1 MRITSNDTFIRYKLS
16 EREVQVLR
24 MVAYEYTTKEIAKK
38 LYISPHTVLSHR
50 RNLLTKLNVKNAA
63 GMVRKG
69 FEMGFILAVGYDHG
83 YKSSIEMF
91 VN

>member
-1 MRITSNDTFIRYKLS
+1 MRITSNDTFIGYKLS

-24 MVAYEYTTKEIAKK
+24 MVAYEYTTNEIAKE

-50 RNLLTKLNVKNAA
+50 RNLLTKLKVKNAA

-69 FEMGFILAVGYDHG
+69 FEMGLILTVGYDHN
-83 YKSSIEMF
+83 YKSSLEML